1 MKMDKKKALVTGI
14 TGQDGAYLAQLLL
27 EHGYE
32 VYGAQRRNTGISHWR
47 LDRLGITDDIQFV
60 DFELNE
66 LSNIVRVLDT
76 VAPDEIYN
84 LAAQSFVHLSFEQPI
99 YTSDCNF
106 MGPSRILEAM
116 RTLYME
122 DDVKFYQAGTSE
134 MFGKVQD
141 IPQSETTPFY
151 PRSPYGV
158 AKLAA
163 YWMTVNYRE
172 SYDMFACNGILFN
185 HESPLRGKEFVTRKL
200 VHNLVKVKN
209 GDQDYVE
216 MGNMDAKRDWG
227 HAKDY
232 VEGMFLMMQQDQPG
246 DYVLSM
252 EETHTVREFAQI
264 VCNHLNLDIDK
275 VIKINPKFIRPAEV
289 DLLMG
294 DSYKARVDL
303 EWSPKYTLDTLIE
316 EMVTEELKYYGN

>member
-1 MKMDKKKALVTGI
+1 MSKKALVTGI
-14 TGQDGAYLAQLLL
+14 TGQDGAYLAQHLLN
-27 EHGYE
+27 EGYE
-32 VYGAQRRNTGISHWR
+32 VFGAQRRNTGLAHWR
-47 LDRLGITDDIQFV
+47 LERLGITNDIDFV

-66 LSNIVRVLDT
+66 MTNIFRVLEKT
-76 VAPDEIYN
+76 APDEIYN
-84 LAAQSFVHLSFEQPI
+84 LAAQSFVHLSFEQPL
-99 YTSDCNF
+99 YTSDCDY
-106 MGPSRILEAM
+106 MGPTRILEAM

-122 DDVKFYQAGTSE
+122 DDVRFYQAGTSE
-134 MFGKVQD
+134 MFGKVQE

-158 AKLAA
+158 AKLGA

-185 HESPLRGKEFVTRKL
+185 HESPLRGEEFVTRKL
-200 VHNLVKVKN
+200 VRNLVKVKN
-209 GDQDYVE
+209 GDLEYVE

-232 VEGMFLMMQQDQPG
+232 VEGMYLMMQQDKPD

-264 VCNHLNLDIDK
+264 VCNHLNLNIDD
-275 VIKINPKFIRPAEV
+275 VIKINPKYLRPAEV
-289 DLLMG
+289 ELLMG
-294 DSYKARVDL
+294 DSAKARVDL
-303 EWSPKYTLDTLIE
+303 NWSPKYTLDTLIE
-316 EMVTEELKYYGN
+316 EMVTEELKYYGS

>member
-1 MKMDKKKALVTGI
+1 MSKKALVTGI
-14 TGQDGAYLAQLLL
+14 TGQDGAYLAQHLLN
-27 EHGYE
+27 EGYE
-32 VYGAQRRNTGISHWR
+32 VFGAQRRNTGLAHWR
-47 LDRLGITDDIQFV
+47 LDRLGITNDVQFV

-66 LSNIVRVLDT
+66 MTNIFRVLENT
-76 VAPDEIYN
+76 APDEIYN
-84 LAAQSFVHLSFEQPI
+84 LAAQSFVHLSFDQPI
-99 YTSDCNF
+99 YTSDCDY
-106 MGPSRILEAM
+106 MGPTRILEAM

-122 DDVKFYQAGTSE
+122 DDMKFYQAGTSE
-134 MFGKVQD
+134 MFGKVQE

-158 AKLAA
+158 AKLGA

-185 HESPLRGKEFVTRKL
+185 HESPLRGEEFVTRKL
-200 VHNLVKVKN
+200 VRNLVKVKN
-209 GDQDYVE
+209 GDLEYVE

-232 VEGMFLMMQQDQPG
+232 VEGMYLMMQQDKPD

-264 VCNHLNLDIDK
+264 VCNHLNLNIDD
-275 VIKINPKFIRPAEV
+275 VIKINPKYLRPAEV
-289 DLLMG
+289 ELLMG
-294 DSYKARVDL
+294 DSTKARVDL
-303 EWSPKYTLDTLIE
+303 KWSPKYTLDTLIE
-316 EMVTEELKYYGN
+316 EMVTEELKYYGS

>member
-1 MKMDKKKALVTGI
+1 MMSKTALVTGI

-27 EHGYE
+27 ENGYK
-32 VYGAQRRNTGISHWR
+32 VYGAQRRNTGLSHWR
-47 LDRLGITDDIQFV
+47 LDRLGITNDIEFV

-66 LSNIVRVLDT
+66 ISNIQRVLDKT
-76 VAPDEIYN
+76 APDEIYN

-99 YTSDCNF
+99 YTSDCNY
-106 MGPSRILEAM
+106 MGLSRILEAM
-116 RTLYME
+116 RTLHME
-122 DDVKFYQAGTSE
+122 DDAKFYQAGTSE
-134 MFGKVQD
+134 MFGSVRE

-185 HESPLRGKEFVTRKL
+185 HESPLRGVEFVTRKL

-209 GDQDYVE
+209 GDLDYVE

-232 VEGMFLMMQQDQPG
+232 VEGMYLMMQQDTPS

-252 EETHTVREFAQI
+252 EQTHTVQEFAQI
-264 VCNHLNLDIDK
+264 VCNHLYLDINE

-289 DLLMG
+289 DLLLG
-294 DSYKARVDL
+294 DSNKARVDL

-316 EMVTEELKYYGN
+316 EMVTEELKYYGS